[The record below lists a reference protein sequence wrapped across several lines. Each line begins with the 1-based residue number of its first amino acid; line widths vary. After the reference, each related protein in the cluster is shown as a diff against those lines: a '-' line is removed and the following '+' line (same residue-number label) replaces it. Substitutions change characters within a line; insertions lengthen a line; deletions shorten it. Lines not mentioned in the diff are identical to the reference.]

1 VSRVRDRD
9 LRCCIT
15 GDLVAA
21 EDFTGFEAAHIFP
34 LSETDIVGLS
44 SVLLLISINPFAV
57 E

>member
-1 VSRVRDRD
+1 MSRVRDRD

-34 LSETDIVGLS
+34 LSETGIVGLS
-44 SVLLLISINPFAV
+44 SALLLMSVNPFAV

>member
-1 VSRVRDRD
+1 MGRVRDRD

-21 EDFTGFEAAHIFP
+21 GDFTGFEAAHIFP

-44 SVLLLISINPFAV
+44 FALLLISVNPFAV